1 MAKVENVSLRK
12 LPGELTIN
20 LTVSKELRAR
30 LWIAK
35 KLLILA
41 CWVLGCGLN
50 LNVGEDQ

>member
-1 MAKVENVSLRK
+1 MAKSESVSLRK

-30 LWIAK
+30 AWIAK

-50 LNVGEDQ
+50 LKIWQDQ